1 MFLTISSNKLQGI
14 YSHIFTNNVKLL
26 GKKCDKH
33 KNRERGIV
41 TMKRLVENERGL
53 TLIELL
59 AVIVI
64 LGIIA
69 AIAIPAIGGLID
81 NSKKDAHVANAQQMI
96 NAAKIAVTSDKDLI
110 PADKST
116 KKITLKQLEDDGYLE
131 TVKDPDKTQNGY
143 DENNSY
149 VRIANENNKLSYSVK
164 LINAERGV
172 QTKSGGPIAEDDLKR
187 SEVRDNP
194 S

>member
-1 MFLTISSNKLQGI
+1 MI
-14 YSHIFTNNVKLL
+14 
-26 GKKCDKH
+26 
-33 KNRERGIV
+33 
-41 TMKRLVENERGL
+41 KRLLKSERGL

-59 AVIVI
+59 AVVVI

-96 NAAKIAVTSDKDLI
+96 NAAKIAVTSDKDLV
-110 PADKST
+110 PANGGAKI
-116 KKITLKQLEDDGYLE
+116 ITLAYLENKGYLE
-131 TVKDPDKTQNGY
+131 TVKDPDKITGGY
-143 DENNSY
+143 QEGQDEVTDVTVTSDGEPNSEPTGASY
-149 VRIANENNKLSYSVK
+149 VVIINNNNKLSYMVK
-164 LINAERGV
+164 LVNNERGV
-172 QTKSGGPIAEDDLKR
+172 QDENYKAVAEDDLKR

>member
-1 MFLTISSNKLQGI
+1 ML
-14 YSHIFTNNVKLL
+14 
-26 GKKCDKH
+26 
-33 KNRERGIV
+33 
-41 TMKRLVENERGL
+41 KRMIKNERGL

-96 NAAKIAVTSDKDLI
+96 NAAKIAVTADKDLI
-110 PADKST
+110 PANGKAKAIS
-116 KKITLKQLEDDGYLE
+116 LKYLEDNGYLE

-143 DENNSY
+143 TEAIPGESQITDDLNVNGSPIKDGTVSEPTSGSY
-149 VRIANENNKLSYSVK
+149 VIIINDNNKFYYRVK
-164 LINAERGV
+164 LVNAQRGV
-172 QTKSGGPIAEDDLKR
+172 QSQEENNAVAEDDLKR
-187 SEVRDNP
+187 SEVRP
-194 S
+194 